1 MKKSIDT
8 EKEVNMTPI
17 TLALIAHDNK
27 KEEMLSLVKDH
38 LDELSNLSLVATRST
53 GLLIQTRT
61 GLSVT
66 LMQSGPMGGDQQI
79 GSLIVSGVVKA
90 VVFLRDPLTV
100 QPHEPDVSALLRVCD
115 VHNVPLATNLTT
127 AEAVLHL
134 IFEHPEVIDELTIR
148 SRFLTGVVSAL

>member
-1 MKKSIDT
+1 MA
-8 EKEVNMTPI
+8 PI

-27 KEEMLSLVKDH
+27 KEEMLSLVADH
-38 LDELSNLSLVATRST
+38 RDELANLSLVATRST
-53 GLLIQTRT
+53 GMLIQSRT
-61 GLSVT
+61 GLNVT

-79 GSLIVSGVVKA
+79 GSLVASGIAKA
-90 VVFLRDPLTV
+90 VIFLRDPLTV

-134 IFEHPEVIDELTIR
+134 IFEHGEIIDELTIR

>member
-1 MKKSIDT
+1 
-8 EKEVNMTPI
+8 MTTV

-38 LDELSNLSLVATRST
+38 VDALSRLSLVATRST
-53 GLLIQTRT
+53 GLLIQERT

-79 GSLIVSGVVKA
+79 GSLVASGLVKA
-90 VVFLRDPLTV
+90 IIFLRDPLTV

-134 IFEHPEVIDELTIR
+134 IFDHPEIIGELSIR